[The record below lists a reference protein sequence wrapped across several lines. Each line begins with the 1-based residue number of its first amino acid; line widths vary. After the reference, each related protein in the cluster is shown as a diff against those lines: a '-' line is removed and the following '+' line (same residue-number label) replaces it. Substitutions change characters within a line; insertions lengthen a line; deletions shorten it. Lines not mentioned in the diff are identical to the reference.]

1 MFAGLSPV
9 SPTPIP
15 FLNVS
20 PGSSLSTRAPI
31 TTSTTSTP
39 TTSRQPVLEELRS
52 QAGIGHQIPII
63 IEEQFS
69 ATDDDAQQNLFVFA
83 KDGRF
88 KDTASSDVFLE
99 DVFKRPNKK
108 ENFIADPAVINP
120 PVLET
125 KPVTPSFDPRKRQR
139 VTEKPRVSAE
149 KEETTGSLLDSSLDL
164 TQRLKQLKETIRKTK
179 ESLTAQKS
187 LLTSRQPTSKPRRK
201 KVRVRGRKRVRI
213 PVSRRPSVTKENL
226 RLRKP
231 QEEEKNST
239 TISILIEETPRSS
252 GRGRGRG
259 RQKIEIK
266 PAGQNKIV
274 KQEKSR
280 GEKKAEA
287 EAALETEL
295 EEKYGVSVVQGLL
308 GVLTTAV
315 SHPDKD
321 RILHQLKGQL
331 AAMNVDAV
339 RKLQFGGSAPAPAP
353 TPATTPATTA
363 APTAAPTA
371 VKHSSGGET
380 QTTPV
385 PASRALGDNPSET
398 DEDGLL
404 GSELE
409 KQLARVASLAGRFTD
424 QKPLLPLL
432 VGSER
437 QIIKAKLPSQL
448 ELDSE
453 SVAPVFPV
461 SVPDDIFV
469 VMPEVTTAST
479 PHKEEEEEE
488 EIVATTL
495 RNLFQTERVTKI
507 KMSATT
513 PVSVAEEVQ
522 YENVLDGVPDG
533 EPGLT
538 KNFFERVPF
547 LPDSIR

>member
-15 FLNVS
+15 FV
-20 PGSSLSTRAPI
+20 PRSSLPTTTTS
-31 TTSTTSTP
+31 TSTTSRP
-39 TTSRQPVLEELRS
+39 PVLEELRS
-52 QAGIGHQIPII
+52 QSAIEHQIPII

-69 ATDDDAQQNLFVFA
+69 SADEGAKEHLFVFA

-88 KDTASSDVFLE
+88 KDDASNDVFAN

-108 ENFIADPAVINP
+108 ENFIADPTVVNP
-120 PVLET
+120 PVLGTPE
-125 KPVTPSFDPRKRQR
+125 PVTPNFDPRKRQR
-139 VTEKPRVSAE
+139 ITERPRVSAG
-149 KEETTGSLLDSSLDL
+149 KEEAADSLLDSSLDL
-164 TQRLKQLKETIRKTK
+164 TQRLKELKETIRKTK

-187 LLTSRQPTSKPRRK
+187 LLASRRPTSKPRRK
-201 KVRVRGRKRVRI
+201 KVRVRGRKRVRV
-213 PVSRRPSVTKENL
+213 PVSRRPGGTKESL

-231 QEEEKNST
+231 PEEEEKNST
-239 TISILIEETPRSS
+239 TTISVLIEETPRSS
-252 GRGRGRG
+252 GRVRGRG

-266 PAGQNKIV
+266 TAQNKV
-274 KQEKSR
+274 VNQESSR
-280 GEKKAEA
+280 KEKAKD

-295 EEKYGVSVVQGLL
+295 EEKYGESVVQGLL

-339 RKLQFGGSAPAPAP
+339 RKLQFGGSAPAPTKTPTKAPIKAP
-353 TPATTPATTA
+353 TKAPSTARTTVKDSPVEETETTPI
-363 APTAAPTA
+363 
-371 VKHSSGGET
+371 
-380 QTTPV
+380 
-385 PASRALGDNPSET
+385 PASRAPGANQT
-398 DEDGLL
+398 DEDGL

-424 QKPLLPLL
+424 KKPLL

-437 QIIKAKLPSQL
+437 QIIKSKLTKQL
-448 ELDSE
+448 QLDSE

-461 SVPDDIFV
+461 PVPDKIFV
-469 VMPEVTTAST
+469 VMPEVTTAT
-479 PHKEEEEEE
+479 APHQEEEQEET
-488 EIVATTL
+488 VATTL
-495 RNLFQTERVTKI
+495 RNLFQTERVQKI

-513 PVSVAEEVQ
+513 PVREEEEEQ
-522 YENVLDGVPDG
+522 YENVLDGLPDG